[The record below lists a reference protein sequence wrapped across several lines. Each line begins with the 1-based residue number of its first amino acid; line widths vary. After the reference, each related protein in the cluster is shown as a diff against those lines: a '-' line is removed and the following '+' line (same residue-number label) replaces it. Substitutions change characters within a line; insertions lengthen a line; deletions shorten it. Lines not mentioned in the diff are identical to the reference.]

1 MVSPAVNNAPR
12 CPSCRTQVEPD
23 AATCRNCGAA
33 LGAAATVIDEDE
45 APTQQISPDDKTA
58 VELHRTLSPRIEVLR
73 RLGGGGMSTVYLGR
87 DPALHRL
94 VAIKVLSDNLNS
106 DPLARARFT
115 REAEA
120 AAAIVHPH
128 VIEIHEVGTL
138 PRSKKPYI
146 VMQFVDGLTL
156 QQEILTGA
164 AVPEAVGKAVVGE
177 ISSALAA
184 AHARGVIHR
193 DIKPS
198 NIVIDRETGHA
209 VVLDFGIAAA
219 VDQNAL
225 VNREKLTL
233 QGIALGTPAY
243 MSPEQLREKKTLSG
257 KSDVYSLG
265 VVAFEYVTGRPP
277 FIAEAPEEYI
287 AAHLQDTPPDV
298 RSLRPDLDGPFA
310 DLINRCLVKNPNLR
324 PSADDIA
331 RAIQPPL
338 RVPVVWPPP
347 GLGLL
352 RGAAWKQITGLAA
365 TAAAGIAFF
374 LTLSMVPWTTARG
387 GAPNSLSLALLAG
400 TASAAVL
407 LGTLSL
413 IRGVRASLL
422 LRAGHAA
429 RYPWSVLLD
438 VALDGRDD
446 TAALVNGFGPFALI
460 ADATRKKL
468 LRLRRLRAGSFVV
481 ATAVGMLGPVVWAV
495 FGSGSVTSQPT
506 QSLSSSEMALLFG
519 LPAMTVI
526 AGLLLG
532 MPEWLVR
539 NPGRR
544 PRGLL
549 PLPWTLRPTRTEL
562 VERWL
567 TEQGRTP
574 AAESA
579 RPVARVVPF
588 LSVAVGSLMTLL
600 LVGTLALT
608 LAAVRTSNQW
618 SARANVVADAVLAD
632 TARSWNGRMRL
643 VQAAGRLPGRS
654 SRPRLQWAGSLAEWL
669 LVDTSDS
676 SSQGEGGEDNQGS
689 STDDGPPRHTSLSQL
704 WRTLPKRLPRETY
717 SALTEDT
724 LVRALRLWRRVAYSR
739 PLPGLWMY
747 TGDLDEFTAPDVDLP
762 LFRAQDVLEL
772 AAKNEAGALLH
783 IAAGQKNAA
792 VGRARENIAVG
803 GHLLRDPIHGW
814 LGADVVSDGADIL
827 HGVGLLTGD
836 RQLLMEAERL
846 SATIGSDDVTR
857 RGPWFGAALMA
868 DPREPVGIEIVADS
882 ARPEY
887 VRWWSI
893 AGVVPGFCGSAREI
907 LFGVNPE
914 RRAVLDR
921 AATLVEDTPRSNE
934 WVAMNQ
940 RWLDAWVS
948 SGPTTRQQLPRW
960 LVPLPWI
967 GLRRVA
973 DRIAYCRLATER
985 F

>member
-1 MVSPAVNNAPR
+1 MVSPTVKNAPR

-45 APTQQISPDDKTA
+45 APTQRISPKDKTA
-58 VELHRTLSPRIEVLR
+58 AELHRTLSPRIEVLR

-94 VAIKVLSDNLNS
+94 VAIKVLSDDLNS
-106 DPLARARFT
+106 DALARARFT

-128 VIEIHEVGTL
+128 VVEIYEVGTL
-138 PRSKKPYI
+138 PGSKKPYI
-146 VMQFVDGLTL
+146 VMQFVDGPTL

-164 AVPEAVGKAVVGE
+164 AVPEAVARAVVGE
-177 ISSALAA
+177 VGSALGA
-184 AHARGVIHR
+184 AHARGVVHR

-219 VDQNAL
+219 IDRNAL
-225 VNREKLTL
+225 ASREKLTL
-233 QGIALGTPAY
+233 QGISLGTPAY

-265 VVAFEYVTGRPP
+265 VVAFEYVTGRPL
-277 FIAEAPEEYI
+277 FIAEAPEEYL

-310 DLINRCLVKNPNLR
+310 DLINRCLLKNPDQR

-331 RAIQPPL
+331 RAIRPPL

-352 RGAAWKQITGLAA
+352 RGAAWKQTAGLAA

-374 LTLSMVPWTTARG
+374 FTLSMVPWTTAKG
-387 GAPNSLSLALLAG
+387 GAPNSLSLALLVG
-400 TASAAVL
+400 MASAAVL
-407 LGTLSL
+407 FGTLSL
-413 IRGVRASLL
+413 VRGVKASLL
-422 LRAGHAA
+422 LRAAHAA

-438 VALDGRDD
+438 VAFDGRHD
-446 TAALVNGFGPFALI
+446 TAALVNGLGPFALI
-460 ADATRKKL
+460 ADATRKRL

-506 QSLSSSEMALLFG
+506 QSLSSSEMTLLFG

-532 MPEWLVR
+532 IPEWLAR
-539 NPGRR
+539 HPGQG

-549 PLPWTLRPTRTEL
+549 PLAWKLRPIQTEL

-579 RPVARVVPF
+579 PAVARVVPF

-600 LVGTLALT
+600 LVATLALT

-632 TARSWNGRMRL
+632 TSRSWNGGMRL

-669 LVDTSDS
+669 LVDTGDS
-676 SSQGEGGEDNQGS
+676 SSPGDNQGS
-689 STDDGPPRHTSLSQL
+689 STDDDPRRHALLSQF
-704 WRTLPKRLPRETY
+704 WRTLPEPLSRETH
-717 SALTEDT
+717 SALAQDT
-724 LVRALRLWRRVAYSR
+724 LVSELRLWRRVAYSR

-747 TGDLDEFTAPDVDLP
+747 SGDLDEFAAPDVDLP
-762 LFRAQDVLEL
+762 LFRARDVLEL

-783 IAAGQKNAA
+783 MADGDKDAA
-792 VGRARENIAVG
+792 VARARENIAVG

-814 LGADVVSDGADIL
+814 LGPDVVSHGADIL
-827 HGVGLLTGD
+827 YEVGLLTGD
-836 RQLLMEAERL
+836 RELLMEAERL
-846 SATIGSDDVTR
+846 GAAIGSDDATH

-868 DPREPVGIEIVADS
+868 DPREPAGIEIVADS

-907 LFGVNPE
+907 LFGVSPE
-914 RRAVLDR
+914 RRVVLDR
-921 AATLVEDTPRSNE
+921 AATLVADTPRSDE

-967 GLRRVA
+967 GLGPVA
-973 DRIAYCRLATER
+973 DRIAYCRLAAER

>member
-1 MVSPAVNNAPR
+1 MVSPTVKNAPR

-45 APTQQISPDDKTA
+45 APAQRISPKDQTA
-58 VELHRTLSPRIEVLR
+58 AELHRTLSPRIEVLR

-94 VAIKVLSDNLNS
+94 VAIKVLSDDLNS
-106 DPLARARFT
+106 DALARARFT

-128 VIEIHEVGTL
+128 VIEIYEVGTL
-138 PRSKKPYI
+138 PGSKKPYI
-146 VMQFVDGLTL
+146 VMQFVDGPTL

-164 AVPEAVGKAVVGE
+164 AVPEAVARAVVGE
-177 ISSALAA
+177 VASALGA
-184 AHARGVIHR
+184 AHARGVVHR

-219 VDQNAL
+219 VDRNAL
-225 VNREKLTL
+225 ASREKLTL
-233 QGIALGTPAY
+233 QGISLGTPAY
-243 MSPEQLREKKTLSG
+243 MSPEQLREKKALSG

-277 FIAEAPEEYI
+277 FIAEAPEEYL

-310 DLINRCLVKNPNLR
+310 DLINRCLLKNPDQR

-331 RAIQPPL
+331 RAIRPPL

-347 GLGLL
+347 GLGPL
-352 RGAAWKQITGLAA
+352 RGAAWKQTAGLAA

-374 LTLSMVPWTTARG
+374 FTLSMVPWTTAKG
-387 GAPNSLSLALLAG
+387 GAPNALSLALLVG

-407 LGTLSL
+407 FGTLSL
-413 IRGVRASLL
+413 VRGVKASLL

-438 VALDGRDD
+438 VAFDGRDD
-446 TAALVNGFGPFALI
+446 TAALVNGLGPFALI
-460 ADATRKKL
+460 ADATRKRL

-506 QSLSSSEMALLFG
+506 QSLSSSEMTLLFG
-519 LPAMTVI
+519 LPAMAVI

-532 MPEWLVR
+532 IPEWLAR
-539 NPGRR
+539 HPGQG

-549 PLPWTLRPTRTEL
+549 PLAWKLRPIQTEL

-579 RPVARVVPF
+579 PAVARVVPF
-588 LSVAVGSLMTLL
+588 LSVAVGSLITLL
-600 LVGTLALT
+600 LVATLALT

-632 TARSWNGRMRL
+632 TTRSWNGGMRL
-643 VQAAGRLPGRS
+643 VQAAGGLPGRS
-654 SRPRLQWAGSLAEWL
+654 SRPRLQWAGTLAEWL
-669 LVDTSDS
+669 VVDTSDS
-676 SSQGEGGEDNQGS
+676 PSRGVNHGS
-689 STDDGPPRHTSLSQL
+689 STDDDPRRHTSLSQF
-704 WRTLPKRLPRETY
+704 WRTLPEPLPRATH
-717 SALTEDT
+717 SVLTQDT
-724 LVRALRLWRRVAYSR
+724 LVSELRLWRRVAYSR

-747 TGDLDEFTAPDVDLP
+747 SGDLAEFTAPDVDLP
-762 LFRAQDVLEL
+762 LFRARDVLEL

-783 IAAGQKNAA
+783 MADGDKDAA
-792 VGRARENIAVG
+792 VARARENIAVG

-814 LGADVVSDGADIL
+814 LGPDVVSHGADIL
-827 HGVGLLTGD
+827 YEVGLLTGD
-836 RQLLMEAERL
+836 RELLMEAERL
-846 SATIGSDDVTR
+846 SAAIASEDATR

-868 DPREPVGIEIVADS
+868 DPREPAGIEIVADS

-907 LFGVNPE
+907 LFGVSPE

-921 AATLVEDTPRSNE
+921 AATLVADTPRSNE

-967 GLRRVA
+967 GLGPVA
-973 DRIAYCRLATER
+973 DRIAYCRLAAER

>member
-1 MVSPAVNNAPR
+1 MASTTVKNAPR

-23 AATCRNCGAA
+23 DATCRNCGAA
-33 LGAAATVIDEDE
+33 LGAAATVIDEND
-45 APTQQISPDDKTA
+45 APAQQISPQDKVA
-58 VELHRTLSPRIEVLR
+58 NELHGTLSPRMEVLR

-94 VAIKVLSDNLNS
+94 VAIKVLSDDLNS

-120 AAAIVHPH
+120 AAAIVHSH

-138 PRSKKPYI
+138 PRSKRPYI
-146 VMQFVDGLTL
+146 VMQFIDGPTL
-156 QQEILTGA
+156 QQEILAGA
-164 AVPEAVGKAVVGE
+164 AVPEAVARAVVGE
-177 ISSALAA
+177 VGSALAA
-184 AHARGVIHR
+184 AHARGVVHR

-219 VDQNAL
+219 LDHNAL
-225 VNREKLTL
+225 ASREKLTL
-233 QGIALGTPAY
+233 QGISLGTPAY
-243 MSPEQLREKKTLSG
+243 MSPEQARAKKDLSD

-277 FIAEAPEEYI
+277 FIAEAPEEYL

-310 DLINRCLVKNPNLR
+310 DLINRCLIKNPDKR

-331 RAIQPPL
+331 RAIRPPL
-338 RVPVVWPPP
+338 RVAVVWPPP

-352 RGAAWKQITGLAA
+352 RGTVWKQITGLAA

-374 LTLSMVPWTTARG
+374 VTLSMAPWTTVIG

-413 IRGVRASLL
+413 VRGVRASLL
-422 LRAGHAA
+422 LRGGHAA

-460 ADATRKKL
+460 ADATRKRL

-506 QSLSSSEMALLFG
+506 QSLSGSEMTLLFG
-519 LPAMTVI
+519 LPAMMVI
-526 AGLLLG
+526 VGLLLG
-532 MPEWLVR
+532 IPEWRVR
-539 NPGRR
+539 NPGRS

-549 PLPWTLRPTRTEL
+549 PLPWTLRPVRTEL

-567 TEQGRTP
+567 SEQGRTP
-574 AAESA
+574 AAESPS
-579 RPVARVVPF
+579 PVVRVVPF
-588 LSVAVGSLMTLL
+588 SSVAVGSIMTLA
-600 LVGTLALT
+600 LVATLALT
-608 LAAVRTSNQW
+608 LAVVRTSLQW
-618 SARANVVADAVLAD
+618 SARAKIVADAVLAD
-632 TARSWNGRMRL
+632 SARSWASEIQLAR
-643 VQAAGRLPGRS
+643 AAGLVAGQSTRAQ
-654 SRPRLQWAGSLAEWL
+654 PRWAGSLADWL
-669 LVDTSDS
+669 LADRSDS
-676 SSQGEGGEDNQGS
+676 S
-689 STDDGPPRHTSLSQL
+689 PPNAQALPTL
-704 WRTLPKRLPRETY
+704 WRTLPEPLPRETY

-724 LVRALRLWRRVAYSR
+724 LASELRLWRRVAYSG
-739 PLPGLWMY
+739 PLPPLWMY
-747 TGDLDEFTAPDVDLP
+747 ADGFENVTAPDIDLR
-762 LFRAQDVLEL
+762 LFNATDVLGL
-772 AAKNEAGALLH
+772 AARNEAGALLH
-783 IAAGQKNAA
+783 IADGDKAAA
-792 VGRARENIAVG
+792 VLRARENIAVG

-814 LGADVVSDGADIL
+814 LGPDVVSGGADIL
-827 HGVGLLTGD
+827 HEVGLLTGD
-836 RQLLMEAERL
+836 RELLMEAERL
-846 SATIGSDDVTR
+846 GATIGNDGAMR

-868 DPREPVGIEIVADS
+868 DPRNPVGIDIVADS
-882 ARPEY
+882 ARPDY
-887 VRWWSI
+887 VRWWTI

-907 LFGVNPE
+907 LFGVSPE
-914 RRAVLDR
+914 RRAILDR
-921 AATLVEDTPRSNE
+921 AATLVEDTPRVSE
-934 WVAMNQ
+934 WMAMNG

-948 SGPTTRQQLPRW
+948 HGPTTRQQLPRW

-967 GLRRVA
+967 GLGGVA
-973 DRIAYCRLATER
+973 DRIAFCRSAAER
-985 F
+985 L